1 MDNVTTQQIYNHWM
15 NAVSSRWKLNAVEF
29 MSAQQHIAGTPGWAS
44 LGLDV
49 EDVMMA
55 FTTSFFRDPII
66 NIGNGR

>member
-1 MDNVTTQQIYNHWM
+1 M
-15 NAVSSRWKLNAVEF
+15 NTVSSHWKLNAVKF
-29 MSAQQHIAGTPGWAS
+29 MFAQQHIAGTPGWAS

-55 FTTSFFRDPII
+55 FTTPFFRDPMI